1 MCRRSRVSQQC
12 RILAWFTIAWQYK
25 GESNERRSSKIGV
38 RRALDSHSAA
48 FQTDVYV
55 IDDKILITRTGEYR
69 VCGGGKKRGA
79 RNICR
84 KLFRA
89 VVSRS
94 HSRKANTLKFASCT
108 FYRRPDHFVIEFL
121 ILRLIFTRAPTF
133 DLHLSVF
140 ARSLKA

>member
-38 RRALDSHSAA
+38 WRALDSHSAA

-69 VCGGGKKRGA
+69 VCVVARNEGGG
-79 RNICR
+79 ICR

-108 FYRRPDHFVIEFL
+108 FYRHPDGFVIEFL
-121 ILRLIFTRAPTF
+121 ILRLIFTRARAD

-140 ARSLKA
+140 ARSLKT